1 MRLVTYENEG
11 KLRPGIRIGDLIV
24 DVDAAD
30 AAAREGNFWSEDNR
44 DGSHDGD
51 LASVRRV
58 LGLGK
63 ERLRAL
69 EVAADGLA
77 SRGADGTSGVFAAG
91 DIVLGPPVP
100 DPEKIICLGLNYKE
114 HAAEASLEAPPAP
127 MLFAKFRNSLIGQD
141 APVVLPRASE
151 EVDYE
156 GELAVV
162 IGKRC
167 KEVAEEDTIEYVAGY
182 MAFNDVSA
190 RDLQLQTSQWMAGK
204 AIDTF
209 APCGPALVTADEIE
223 DVQDLELR
231 TRVNGETVQQAN
243 TSMMIFP
250 VRETIAFISKLMT
263 LEPGDI
269 IATGTPSGVG
279 FKRNPPLLLGEGD
292 VVEVEIDGLG
302 VLHNPVVGPDGFHGE
317 DEARSA
323 YVEQKHA

>member
-1 MRLVTYENEG
+1 MRLVTYETEG
-11 KLRPGIRIGDLIV
+11 RLRPGIWVGGSM
-24 DVDAAD
+24 VDAYT
-30 AAAREGNFWSEDNR
+30 ARREAGFWPDDNH
-44 DGSHDGD
+44 DGSPED
-51 LASVRRV
+51 LFSSRRV
-58 LGLGK
+58 LGLDK

-69 EVAADGLA
+69 GAAADGLV
-77 SRGADGTSGVFAAG
+77 SRGADRASGVFAVE
-91 DIVLGPPVP
+91 DVVLGPPVP

-127 MLFAKFRNSLIGQD
+127 MLFAKFRNSLIGQG
-141 APVVLPRASE
+141 APIVLPRASE

-162 IGKRC
+162 IGRRC
-167 KEVAEEDTIEYVAGY
+167 KEVAEDDALDYVAGY

-223 DVQDLELR
+223 DVQALELR
-231 TRVNGETVQQAN
+231 TRVNGETVQRTN
-243 TSMMIFP
+243 TSMMIFS
-250 VRETIAFISKLMT
+250 VQETIAFISKLMT

-292 VVEVEIDGLG
+292 VVEVEIEGLG
-302 VLHNPVVGPDGFHGE
+302 VLHNPVVGPDGLRGGG
-317 DEARSA
+317 
-323 YVEQKHA
+323 

>member
-1 MRLVTYENEG
+1 MKLVTYKTEG
-11 KLRPGIRIGDLIV
+11 ELRPGIWVNGSIV
-24 DVDAAD
+24 DAG
-30 AAAREGNFWSEDNR
+30 AAAREAGFWSEDNQN
-44 DGSHDGD
+44 GAHED
-51 LASVRRV
+51 LASSRRV
-58 LGLGK
+58 LSIDG
-63 ERLRAL
+63 ERRQAL
-69 EVAADGLA
+69 EVAAKKLL
-77 SRGADGTSGVFAAG
+77 SRGDDGAYGVFTVE
-91 DIVLGPPVP
+91 DVVLGPPVP
-100 DPEKIICLGLNYKE
+100 DPEKIICLGLNYRE

-127 MLFAKFRNSLIGQD
+127 MLFAKFRNSLVGQG
-141 APVVLPRASE
+141 APIVIPRASE
-151 EVDYE
+151 KVDYE

-167 KEVAEEDTIEYVAGY
+167 KEITEEDALEYVAGY

-209 APCGPALVTADEIE
+209 APCGPALVSADEIE

-231 TRVNGETVQQAN
+231 TRVNGETVQQMN
-243 TSMMIFP
+243 TSMMIFS

-292 VVEVEIDGLG
+292 VVEVEIEDLG
-302 VLHNPVVGPDGFHGE
+302 VLHNPVVGPDGLGRE
-317 DEARSA
+317 KEARSA
-323 YVEQKHA
+323 YAEQKDA